1 MKYCSK
7 CGNESNNEDLFCAKC
22 GKSFDESNSTSNT
35 NKSPFNFDISDDTIN
50 SLLLI
55 LGIFIP
61 LAGFILYLAYRDSDP
76 AKSKSSG
83 KGALIGFG
91 ASVGLT
97 VISLVISAL
106 FFLADVA
113 LGSIIFSIF
122 S

>member
-7 CGNESNNEDLFCAKC
+7 CGNASNNEDLFCAKC
-22 GKSFDESNSTSNT
+22 GKPFNESNTTSNT
-35 NKSPFNFDISDDTIN
+35 YKSPFNFDISDDTIN

-76 AKSKSSG
+76 AKANSSG
-83 KGALIGFG
+83 KGALIGVG
-91 ASVGLT
+91 ASVGLAI
-97 VISLVISAL
+97 VSFIIFAL

>member
-7 CGNESNNEDLFCAKC
+7 CGNASNNEDLFCAKC

-76 AKSKSSG
+76 AKSNSSG

-91 ASVGLT
+91 ASVGLA
-97 VISLVISAL
+97 VISFIIFVL